1 MWKHDMPC
9 VSEKIILAEV
19 SEYIRQH
26 VNVINIVHKINSI
39 LYTVT
44 SIEPKT
50 GILLKVINVFHSRN
64 LALFIVTNIHSTRR
78 SAKNRNSETRWKVKI
93 QGSNRSN
100 DKDIELINLKVW
112 RKIKKLCSV
121 QEIDC
126 YIMWK

>member
-1 MWKHDMPC
+1 MPC

-26 VNVINIVHKINSI
+26 VNVINVVHTINSI

-44 SIEPKT
+44 SIEPKP
-50 GILLKVINVFHSRN
+50 GILLKVIKVFHSRN

-100 DKDIELINLKVW
+100 DKDIELINLKV
-112 RKIKKLCSV
+112 
-121 QEIDC
+121 
-126 YIMWK
+126 